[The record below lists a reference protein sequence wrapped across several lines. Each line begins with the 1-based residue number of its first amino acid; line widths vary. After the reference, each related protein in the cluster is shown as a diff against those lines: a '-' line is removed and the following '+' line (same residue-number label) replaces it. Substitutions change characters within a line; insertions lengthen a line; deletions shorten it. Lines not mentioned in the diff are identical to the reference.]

1 MKNLDYKTV
10 SKLLFPEQ
18 QELPQNASQKFDDI
32 LRSDFYNMQQER
44 FKKLNPNLAPQ
55 VEQEQKYKEIA
66 DFMKEHII
74 SVGKEQAIKDFQ
86 TGINFLHI
94 DIKDFIKEDGN
105 FGENTF
111 KAFFEICKFYGLDV
125 IKESIRKGAVSN
137 AVLDTTE
144 NSEIITDFLV
154 HNINKN
160 LNTNKEVF

>member
-18 QELPQNASQKFDDI
+18 QELSQNASQKFDDI

-94 DIKDFIKEDGN
+94 DIKDFIKEDGD

-111 KAFFEICKFYGLDV
+111 KAFYEICKFYGL
-125 IKESIRKGAVSN
+125 VSN

-144 NSEIITDFLV
+144 DQNINTDFLV
-154 HNINKN
+154 NNINKN
-160 LNTNKEVF
+160 LNTNKEVI